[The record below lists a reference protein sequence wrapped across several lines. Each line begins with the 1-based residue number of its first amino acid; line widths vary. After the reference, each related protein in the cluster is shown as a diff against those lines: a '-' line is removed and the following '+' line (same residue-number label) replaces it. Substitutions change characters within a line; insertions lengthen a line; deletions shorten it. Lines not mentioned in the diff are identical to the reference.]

1 MEHTVLLL
9 LEIQKELYAILKALR
24 GLAIIT
30 YCFSNLI
37 VRDKGDIF
45 IQYLLTI
52 LWEIFL
58 ERLYYL
64 I

>member
-37 VRDKGDIF
+37 VRDKGDNT
-45 IQYLLTI
+45 Y
-52 LWEIFL
+52 
-58 ERLYYL
+58 
-64 I
+64 